1 MSATETFITLLGGET
16 PPDAGLIDA
25 LLAQADGLIRGYLCR
40 EVVPEGLDAARAM
53 LALVLFNRM
62 GAEGE
67 SSRKEGDVNSVFE
80 AMPEAVRLTLRPY
93 RMARAVMNAPV
104 TET

>member
-1 MSATETFITLLGGET
+1 MSAADTFVTLLGSET
-16 PPDAGLIDA
+16 PPAAGLIDA

-40 EVVPEGLDAARAM
+40 EALPAGLDATRAM
-53 LALVLFNRM
+53 LALTLFNRM

-67 SSRKEGDVNSVFE
+67 SSRREGDINSTFE
-80 AMPEAVRLTLRPY
+80 TLPEAIRLTLRPY
-93 RMARAVMNAPV
+93 RLARAAFSAPE